1 LTAVNRGECPARSLE
16 AWIGGPRADGCADAA
31 EQERGKTMTRKRIP
45 TPIPAVTTAP
55 SDETSSRVVAR
66 PDGFYWVA
74 DDGRQEFGPF
84 PTAAQALAALLEGI
98 ETALE
103 PEQSV
108 SEVEAEIG
116 VSEWVDPETGQPAE
130 EVITRLEDH

>member
-1 LTAVNRGECPARSLE
+1 
-16 AWIGGPRADGCADAA
+16 
-31 EQERGKTMTRKRIP
+31 MTRNRTTLP
-45 TPIPAVTTAP
+45 PAVEAMP
-55 SDETSSRVVAR
+55 PPDDEVSRVVDR

-84 PTAAQALAALLEGI
+84 PNAAQALAAMREGS
-98 ETALE
+98 ETTLE

-116 VSEWVDPETGQPAE
+116 IAEWVDPETGQPAE

>member
-1 LTAVNRGECPARSLE
+1 M
-16 AWIGGPRADGCADAA
+16 
-31 EQERGKTMTRKRIP
+31 KRKRLA
-45 TPIPAVTTAP
+45 PIPVASTSP
-55 SDETSSRVVAR
+55 SDETSSGVVAR

-84 PTAAQALAALLEGI
+84 PTAAQATAALSEGL

-108 SEVEAEIG
+108 SELETEIG
-116 VSEWVDPETGQPAE
+116 IAEWSDPETGQPAE
-130 EVITRLEDH
+130 ESTTRVEDH